1 MELNEVLPGEKT
13 GDWAALSGP
22 SVSDGD
28 VQAGVGQ
35 CTCVEKENRPHTG
48 CIILHIQ
55 SRKVLQQHPIVC
67 GGQERAVISF

>member
-1 MELNEVLPGEKT
+1 VELNEVLPGGKT

-35 CTCVEKENRPHTG
+35 CTCVEKEN
-48 CIILHIQ
+48 
-55 SRKVLQQHPIVC
+55 
-67 GGQERAVISF
+67 